1 MGFGTAFGEMRSL
14 PVFPF
19 LSDIE
24 TLYRTV
30 VSHYSCVN
38 QALAS
43 LLLILLQNQVM
54 LLLCIHFLLYVGELL
69 KLNHRTSGSIRVRR

>member
-1 MGFGTAFGEMRSL
+1 MGVGTAFGEVCTL

-19 LSDIE
+19 LSDIK

-30 VSHYSCVN
+30 VAHYPRVN
-38 QALAS
+38 QAFAS
-43 LLLILLQNQVM
+43 FLLVLLQNQVM

-69 KLNHRTSGSIRVRR
+69 KLNHRISGSIRARR

>member
-30 VSHYSCVN
+30 VSHYACVN
-38 QALAS
+38 QAFAS
-43 LLLILLQNQVM
+43 FLPVLLQNQVM
-54 LLLCIHFLLYVGELL
+54 LLLCIHLLLYVGELL
-69 KLNHRTSGSIRVRR
+69 K

>member
-1 MGFGTAFGEMRSL
+1 MGVGTAFGEMRTL

-19 LSDIE
+19 FSDIE

-30 VSHYSCVN
+30 VAHYPCVN

-43 LLLILLQNQVM
+43 LFLVLLQNQVM
-54 LLLCIHFLLYVGELL
+54 LLLCIHLLLHVGELL
-69 KLNHRTSGSIRVRR
+69 KLNHRISGSIRARR